1 MAVKSRV
8 RDRLPDGRMKSYRRV
23 GSRFTSCSRWFD
35 KSPSWYR
42 NMMMTRP
49 ERREV
54 KKLLN
59 QVLRGRDADG
69 IAFPVSNKPFAW
81 WW

>member
-1 MAVKSRV
+1 MSVKNRV
-8 RDRLPDGRMKSYRRV
+8 RDRLPGGRLKSYRRV
-23 GSRFTSCSRWFD
+23 GSHFASCARWFD

-42 NMMMTRP
+42 NMMLTRP

-54 KKLLN
+54 RKLLN